1 MSVEISVKELLEAG
15 AHFGHQISRWNPK
28 MRPFIF
34 QSRGGIHILDLDQ
47 TAKFLKAACQFVTA
61 NVAQGGHLLF
71 VGTKKQ
77 AKLPIEE
84 ESKRSGQYY
93 VSNRWL
99 GGMLTNFK
107 TIKASITR
115 LETLEK
121 KVEEPDFEKYTKKER
136 LTVRREIEKLNAIFG
151 GIKTMDK
158 IPTAMFVVDPKNEQT
173 AVKEAQRLNIPVVAI
188 VDSNCNPDGID
199 FLIPANDDA
208 IRSIQVI
215 TQAIADA
222 ALAGAEKYQAVLA
235 KQQASQSQIRE
246 VKPST
251 PPVREKKMEKKGRAF
266 VGGKKGEKETASVE
280 DVKQFASAKAQGETE

>member
-1 MSVEISVKELLEAG
+1 MSVEVSVKELLEAG

-47 TAKFLKAACQFVTA
+47 TAKFLKTACQFVTD

-84 ESKRSGQYY
+84 ESKRSGQYF

-136 LTVRREIEKLNAIFG
+136 LTVRREIDKLNAIFG
-151 GIKTMDK
+151 GIKTMEK
-158 IPTAMFVVDPKNEQT
+158 IPTAMFVVDPKNEET
-173 AVKEAQRLNIPVVAI
+173 AVREAQRLKIPVVAI

-208 IRSIQVI
+208 IRSIQII
-215 TQAIADA
+215 TQAIADSV
-222 ALAGAEKYQAVLA
+222 LAGAEKHQAVLA
-235 KQQASQSQIRE
+235 KQQETQSHIRE
-246 VKPST
+246 VKPSA

-266 VGGKKGEKETASVE
+266 VGGKKGEKEAASVE
-280 DVKQFASAKAQGETE
+280 DVKQFASAKAQGDSE